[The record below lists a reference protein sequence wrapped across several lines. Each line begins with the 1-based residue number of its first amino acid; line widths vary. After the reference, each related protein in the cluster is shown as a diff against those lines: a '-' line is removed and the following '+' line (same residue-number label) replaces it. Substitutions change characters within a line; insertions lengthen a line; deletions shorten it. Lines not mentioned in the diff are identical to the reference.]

1 MKKLS
6 STNFENQ
13 QILHEFCDAAY
24 TLSLISGRWKLT
36 ILTNLQ
42 KGINRFST
50 LKAAIPS
57 ITERV
62 LALQLKELEKASLI
76 IKKELSEPERLLIYT
91 LSSSGLNLIPLIESL
106 GEWGKANKQIT

>member
-13 QILHEFCDAAY
+13 QTLHEFCDAAY

-62 LALQLKELEKASLI
+62 LALQLKALEKADLI
-76 IKKELSEPERLLIYT
+76 IKNELNEPERLVLYT
-91 LSSSGLNLIPLIESL
+91 LSPSGTKLIPVIASL
-106 GEWGKANKQIT
+106 GDWGKEHKQA

>member
-24 TLSLISGRWKLT
+24 TISLISGRWKLT

-42 KGINRFST
+42 RGINRFST

-62 LALQLKELEKASLI
+62 LALQLKELEQAGLLVKIETNTS
-76 IKKELSEPERLLIYT
+76 ERLSIYV
-91 LSSSGLNLIPLIESL
+91 LSPSGVKLIPVIESL
-106 GEWGKANKQIT
+106 GEWGKENK

>member
-6 STNFENQ
+6 STNFQNQ
-13 QILHEFCDAAY
+13 QTLHEFCDAAY

-42 KGINRFST
+42 KGTDRFST
-50 LKAAIPS
+50 LKAAIPF

-62 LALQLKELEKASLI
+62 LALQLKELEKCNLI
-76 IKKELSEPERLLIYT
+76 IKKELKESEKLVFYK
-91 LSSSGLNLIPLIESL
+91 LSSAGLKLMPVIESL
-106 GEWGKANKQIT
+106 GDWGRENK